1 MNLSTLGR
9 QLSAAI
15 VLLFPG
21 LGFAAG
27 ALDDVGGEQALN
39 PTAIGMFLLFV
50 AFTLYVTWWASKA
63 TTSSSTFYN
72 AGGQISG
79 AQNGLAIAGDF
90 MSAASFLG
98 ITGLMYAGGFDGLI
112 LSLGAFGAWP
122 VLMFLFA
129 RRVRNLGSFT
139 FIDVISRRLDR
150 EPIRLVTA
158 FSTIVIVIMYLIA
171 QMVGAGKLIQLLF
184 GLPYVVALLLV
195 SGLVLAYVAF
205 GGMLATTWVQIIKAG
220 LLLFGVTLIAI
231 LLLADSGFSFSS
243 LLGKAVDAHPKGEA
257 ILGAGVI
264 FDDPVQILTIQVSML
279 FGTVGLP
286 HILMRLFTV
295 PDMRQAKLSAYYA
308 SLFIGYFY
316 IALLVLGFGS
326 IAYVAGAP
334 EFFDAGGLLI
344 GGSNM
349 AAIHVATAVGGDIL
363 TGFMSAVC
371 FATILAVVAGLT
383 LSGAAAISHDV
394 YAEVLK
400 KGKPDPK
407 TELRLTRASVLLIG
421 LTAVLLGIAFEEENI
436 AFIATIPMVVSAS
449 VTFPILFLSLFWSG
463 FTTRGAIA
471 GAVVGLVS
479 SVVLIVLGPQ
489 VWVSVLGHAEA
500 LFPYDYP
507 ALFTMPAS
515 VLVMIWMSRADRSAR
530 GVTDRN
536 NYAELL
542 VQSEFGEAA
551 PEVARA

>member
-1 MNLSTLGR
+1 MWRN
-9 QLSAAI
+9 AAWLALAM
-15 VLLFPG
+15 VASPVAHG
-21 LGFAAG
+21 AG
-27 ALDDVGGEQALN
+27 SLDGVSGAQSLN

-50 AFTLYVTWWASKA
+50 AFTLYVTWWAAKA
-63 TTSSSTFYN
+63 TTTSSTFYN
-72 AGGQISG
+72 AGGQITG

-98 ITGLMYAGGFDGLI
+98 ITGLMFVGGFDGLI

-129 RRVRNLGSFT
+129 KRVRNLGSFT
-139 FIDVISRRLDR
+139 FIDVISQRLDR
-150 EPIRLVTA
+150 DPIRLVTA
-158 FSTIVIVIMYLIA
+158 FSTILIVIMYLIA

-184 GLPYVVALLLV
+184 GLPYIVALLLV
-195 SGLVLAYVAF
+195 SALVLAYVAF

-220 LLLFGVTLIAI
+220 LLLTGVTLIAI
-231 LLLADSGFSFSS
+231 LLLADSGFSFSA
-243 LLGKAVDAHPKGEA
+243 LLGKAADAHPKGEG
-257 ILGAGVI
+257 ILSAGVI
-264 FDDPVQILTIQVSML
+264 FKDPVQIVTIQVSML

-316 IALLVLGFGS
+316 IALLVLGFGA
-326 IAYVAGAP
+326 IAYVSGVP
-334 EFFDAGGLLI
+334 EFLDDAGRLV

-349 AAIHVATAVGGDIL
+349 AAIHVATAMGGDVL

-407 TELRLTRASVLLIG
+407 TELRLTRASVFLIG
-421 LTAVLLGIAFEEENI
+421 LAAVLLGIAFQNENI

-449 VTFPILFLSLFWSG
+449 VTFPILFLSLFWDG
-463 FTTRGAIA
+463 FTTRGAIY

-479 SVVLIVLGPQ
+479 SVVLIVMGPQ
-489 VWVSVLGHAEA
+489 VWVSVLGNPEA

-515 VLVMIWMSRADRSAR
+515 VLVMVVFSKLDGSAR
-530 GVTDRN
+530 GTVDRD
-536 NYAELL
+536 NYRELL
-542 VQSEFGEAA
+542 LRSEFGEAS
-551 PEVARA
+551 PGQVQGG

>member
-1 MNLSTLGR
+1 
-9 QLSAAI
+9 
-15 VLLFPG
+15 
-21 LGFAAG
+21 
-27 ALDDVGGEQALN
+27 
-39 PTAIGMFLLFV
+39 
-50 AFTLYVTWWASKA
+50 
-63 TTSSSTFYN
+63 
-72 AGGQISG
+72 
-79 AQNGLAIAGDF
+79 
-90 MSAASFLG
+90 
-98 ITGLMYAGGFDGLI
+98 
-112 LSLGAFGAWP
+112 
-122 VLMFLFA
+122 
-129 RRVRNLGSFT
+129 
-139 FIDVISRRLDR
+139 
-150 EPIRLVTA
+150 
-158 FSTIVIVIMYLIA
+158 
-171 QMVGAGKLIQLLF
+171 
-184 GLPYVVALLLV
+184 
-195 SGLVLAYVAF
+195 
-205 GGMLATTWVQIIKAG
+205 
-220 LLLFGVTLIAI
+220 
-231 LLLADSGFSFSS
+231 
-243 LLGKAVDAHPKGEA
+243 
-257 ILGAGVI
+257 
-264 FDDPVQILTIQVSML
+264 ML

-334 EFFDAGGLLI
+334 EFFDAGGRLI

-383 LSGAAAISHDV
+383 LSGAAATSHDV

-449 VTFPILFLSLFWSG
+449 VTFPILFLSLFWGG

-515 VLVMIWMSRADRSAR
+515 VLVMIWMSKADRSAR

>member
-1 MNLSTLGR
+1 MRGVILCLLAVLSSPVV
-9 QLSAAI
+9 Q
-15 VLLFPG
+15 
-21 LGFAAG
+21 AAG
-27 ALDDVGGEQALN
+27 SLEGVSGGQSLN

-50 AFTLYVTWWASKA
+50 AFTLYVTWWAAKA

-72 AGGQISG
+72 AGGQITG

-98 ITGLMYAGGFDGLI
+98 ITGLMFIGGFDGLI

-129 RRVRNLGSFT
+129 KRVRNLGSFT
-139 FIDVISRRLDR
+139 FIDVISQRLDR
-150 EPIRLVTA
+150 DPIRLVTA
-158 FSTIVIVIMYLIA
+158 FSTILIVVMYLIA

-184 GLPYVVALLLV
+184 GLPYMVALLLV
-195 SGLVLAYVAF
+195 SALVLAYVAF

-220 LLLFGVTLIAI
+220 LLLTGVTLIAL
-231 LLLADSGFSFSS
+231 LLLADSGFSFST
-243 LLGKAVDAHPKGEA
+243 LLAKAATAHPQGEG
-257 ILGAGVI
+257 ILSAGVI
-264 FDDPVQILTIQVSML
+264 FKDPVQIVTIQVSML

-316 IALLVLGFGS
+316 IALLVLGFGA
-326 IAYVAGAP
+326 IAYVSGAP
-334 EFFDAGGLLI
+334 EFLDDQGQLI

-349 AAIHVATAVGGDIL
+349 AAIHVASAMGGDVL

-400 KGKPDPK
+400 KGQPDPK
-407 TELRLTRASVLLIG
+407 TELRLTRLSVFLIG
-421 LTAVLLGIAFEEENI
+421 LAAVLLGIAFQNENI

-449 VTFPILFLSLFWSG
+449 VTFPILFLSLFWDG
-463 FTTRGAIA
+463 FTTRGAIY
-471 GAVVGLVS
+471 GAIVGLLS
-479 SVVLIVLGPQ
+479 SIVLIVMGPQ
-489 VWVSVLGHAEA
+489 VWVSVLGNAES
-500 LFPYDYP
+500 LFAYDYP
-507 ALFTMPAS
+507 ALFTMPLS
-515 VLVMIWMSRADRSAR
+515 VAVMVVISKLDRSAR
-530 GVTDRN
+530 GRVDKD
-536 NYAELL
+536 NYSQLL
-542 VQSEFGEAA
+542 LRSEFGDDPQAVTHGQ
-551 PEVARA
+551 PV